1 MGQLLCDCCPR
12 GDGETAP
19 EATVDEARFDA
30 KAKSATVV
38 LSADGRAASGVGVA
52 IASCALHQDQC
63 YFELRLNKLALEG
76 GAAFCVG
83 VAQRSPEVTA
93 QAMLGDRERSWCFSS
108 AQSTEPWA
116 EGDVVGCLFDQS
128 TGRPQMALFR
138 NGQALPPGT
147 EVKGFRGVVH
157 PAVSFQQGC
166 EMTCNFAIEPE
177 GFKHK
182 PPPGVTG
189 LIPSRSLV

>member
-12 GDGETAP
+12 GATAP
-19 EATVDEARFDA
+19 EGTVEEATFDGT
-30 KAKSATVV
+30 AKSATVV
-38 LSADGRAASGVGVA
+38 LSADGRTASGTGVA
-52 IASCALHQDQC
+52 LVSCALHQDQC
-63 YFELRLNKLALEG
+63 YFELWLVKLSGEV
-76 GAAFCVG
+76 AFCVG

-93 QAMLGDRERSWCFSS
+93 QAMLGDGERSWCFSS

-116 EGDVVGCLFDQS
+116 EGDVLGCLFDQS
-128 TGRPQMALFR
+128 SGRPQMALFR

-166 EMTCNFAIEPE
+166 EMRCNFAIEPE
-177 GFKHK
+177 GFKHR
-182 PPPGVTG
+182 PPQGVTG